1 MAYAKRLTKERL
13 VQEGFT
19 EITKEGRLFKGDHE
33 VFPHWNGKEGNPN
46 RYLCIW
52 LCKRDS
58 DGHLIKG
65 YNCIQRY
72 TRKDGSIGESKSWAG
87 KLETFGLHRV
97 MWAWFHGE
105 VPEGYVVDHI
115 NNKHMSIEDYH
126 LDNLQLLT
134 PRENV
139 TKERIC
145 NVKEI
150 PCKLDRPR
158 SYYEDKLA
166 KYEALYEKAKK
177 NHDKEAAHKQ
187 RANLANIRGKLRY
200 WDANRKE
207 AETLMAKKKEY
218 TEEEAARRAAKK
230 QSVKDRKLLEQYK
243 LMFKEAGNKGMWRQM
258 VKVIK
263 QWDTFEQ
270 IQKDHVFDT
279 LHRFFDKYGISF

>member
-13 VQEGFT
+13 IQEGFT
-19 EITKEGRLFKGDHE
+19 EITKEGRLFKGEQE

-72 TRKDGSIGESKSWAG
+72 TRKDGSIGESKSWVG

-97 MWAWFHGE
+97 MWAWFHNE

-115 NNKHMSIEDYH
+115 NNKHDRIEDYH

-139 TKERIC
+139 IKERIC

-177 NHDKEAAHKQ
+177 NRDTEATHKL
-187 RANLANIRGKLRY
+187 RGNLASIRARLRY
-200 WDANRKE
+200 WDSHRDEIETNINERSKNMSETNTAKE
-207 AETLMAKKKEY
+207 
-218 TEEEAARRAAKK
+218 AKK
-230 QSVKDRKLLEQYK
+230 QSLKDRQILEQYK
-243 LMFKEAGNKGMWRQM
+243 LMFKEAGNKGMWHQM
-258 VKVIK
+258 CKVIK
-263 QWDTFEQ
+263 SWDTFEQ

-279 LHRFFDKYGISF
+279 LHRFFDKYGVSY